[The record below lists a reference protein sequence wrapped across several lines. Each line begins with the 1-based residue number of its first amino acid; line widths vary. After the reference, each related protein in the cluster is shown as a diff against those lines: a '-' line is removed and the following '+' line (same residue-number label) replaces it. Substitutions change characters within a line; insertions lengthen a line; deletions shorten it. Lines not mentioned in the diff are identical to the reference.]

1 MTGRAQTETPE
12 LVELLAE
19 DGSVIGT
26 ADKAEVHTDATPLHR
41 AFSVHLRTPDGRVLL
56 TRRAL
61 GKVAWPGV
69 WTNTCCGHPAPG
81 ESDEGAIRRRLAQEL
96 TIPADAVGAPVP
108 ALPDFHY
115 RAVDAGGVVEHEV
128 CPVYVADLLVDPA
141 TLPSPNPDEVAE
153 TAWAPWTDAV
163 AALRATPFAF
173 SPWFVLQARDPRL
186 NALLT

>member
-69 WTNTCCGHPAPG
+69 
-81 ESDEGAIRRRLAQEL
+81 
-96 TIPADAVGAPVP
+96 
-108 ALPDFHY
+108 
-115 RAVDAGGVVEHEV
+115 
-128 CPVYVADLLVDPA
+128 
-141 TLPSPNPDEVAE
+141 
-153 TAWAPWTDAV
+153 
-163 AALRATPFAF
+163 
-173 SPWFVLQARDPRL
+173 
-186 NALLT
+186 